1 MNIETGREFEFV
13 NPQDDPH
20 LYPRPPAG
28 FGYDIGG
35 RLQAH
40 ARQPAAAFRY
50 QYGDQL
56 RPIVAAKEPAEKV
69 PDPLNQKTRGF
80 LFSFHGNSKLPVK
93 ENPVGEPVGLAIK
106 NIYSPPEPADSDDDY
121 EYEYLKPKKLK
132 PKKASAPRKSI
143 FKRRRLPT
151 TAMADCHGCTCGHHY
166 MIPKKALIGKTKATG
181 FFS

>member
-1 MNIETGREFEFV
+1 MQGAPFI
-13 NPQDDPH
+13 
-20 LYPRPPAG
+20 
-28 FGYDIGG
+28 FG
-35 RLQAH
+35 A
-40 ARQPAAAFRY
+40 QPK
-50 QYGDQL
+50 
-56 RPIVAAKEPAEKV
+56 PV
-69 PDPLNQKTRGF
+69 
-80 LFSFHGNSKLPVK
+80 VK
-93 ENPVGEPVGLAIK
+93 ENPAFEPVGLAIK
-106 NIYSPPEPADSDDDY
+106 NIYSLPEAADSDDDY